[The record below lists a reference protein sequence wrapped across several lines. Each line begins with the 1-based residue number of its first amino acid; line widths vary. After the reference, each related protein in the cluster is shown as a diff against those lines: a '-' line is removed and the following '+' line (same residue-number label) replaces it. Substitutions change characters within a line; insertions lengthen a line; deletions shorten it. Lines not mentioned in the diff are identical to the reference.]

1 MVVVVMLTVDART
14 VTILMDKV
22 CSTKH
27 KQAKH
32 EWQELRHVSS
42 IEFAL
47 AKQEPLSYGP
57 LTKVEFFL
65 LENILVYCG
74 EQDID
79 VTSDNI
85 SKIYQPTT
93 FPRFIRDYQLQY
105 FKQIQW

>member
-1 MVVVVMLTVDART
+1 
-14 VTILMDKV
+14 MDKV

-79 VTSDNI
+79 VTPDNI
-85 SKIYQPTT
+85 SKIYKRLSTSV
-93 FPRFIRDYQLQY
+93 LQTDPMVELQSMTEEKIKH
-105 FKQIQW
+105 FLTLKDIHNI